1 MKRRALGVA
10 TSLVATVVLVGC
22 SSETAKS
29 SGSTDQDELLGHVH
43 GLGTDPADGTLYV
56 ASHMGVFR
64 RQDEGRLERVADR
77 WQDTMAFTVVGPGH
91 FIASGHPDLRE
102 DLPPQLGLIEST
114 DAAETWRSLSLQ
126 GRADFHALDVSSD
139 LIYGYD
145 SANGALLKT
154 LDGRRWQVIDR
165 GLLADIAADPSDS
178 SRLLATTPQGQLL
191 AYDVP
196 PGTSRRVEGAPPLY
210 LTDWVEGDSVV
221 GVSAAGEL
229 FLSRDGGTTWQ
240 PLPRVT
246 GEPQALDAEPGLWH
260 LATTHGIY
268 RSTDEGR
275 TWENLLA

>member
-29 SGSTDQDELLGHVH
+29 SGSNNQDELLGHVH

-64 RQDEGRLERVADR
+64 RQDDGRLERVADR

-114 DAAETWRSLSLQ
+114 DAAQTWRALSLQ
-126 GRADFHALDVSSD
+126 GRADFHALDVTGD
-139 LIYGYD
+139 HIYGYD
-145 SANGALLKT
+145 AASGSLLRT
-154 LDGRRWQVIDR
+154 RDGRRWRVIDR
-165 GLLADIAADPSDS
+165 APLADITADPSNPE
-178 SRLLATTPQGQLL
+178 RLLATTPQGQLL
-191 AYDVP
+191 AYNLGEGASQAKD
-196 PGTSRRVEGAPPLY
+196 GAPPL
-210 LTDWVEGDSVV
+210 LLLDWVEKDTVV
-221 GVSAAGEL
+221 GVSGSGEL
-229 FLSRDGGTTWQ
+229 YLSRDSGTSWE
-240 PLPRVT
+240 PIPRVS
-246 GEPQALDAEPGLWH
+246 GEPQAFDATPEAWH
-260 LATTHGIY
+260 LASTHGIY

-275 TWENLLA
+275 TWENLTG

>member
-1 MKRRALGVA
+1 MRRALGVA

-29 SGSTDQDELLGHVH
+29 SSSTDQDELLGHVH

-64 RQDEGRLERVADR
+64 RQDDGRLERVADR

-114 DAAETWRSLSLQ
+114 DAAETWRSLSLH

-139 LIYGYD
+139 LIYGYE

-154 LDGRRWQVIDR
+154 LNGRRWRVIGR
-165 GLLADIAADPSDS
+165 GPLADIAADPSDS
-178 SRLLATTPQGQLL
+178 SRLLATTPRGQLL

-196 PGTSRRVEGAPPLY
+196 PGTSESVEGAPPLY
-210 LTDWVEGDSVV
+210 LIDWVEGDSVV
-221 GVSAAGEL
+221 GVSTAGEL
-229 FLSRDGGTTWQ
+229 LLSRDSGRSWQ
-240 PLPRVT
+240 PLPRVA
-246 GEPQALDAEPGLWH
+246 GEPQALNAEPNSWH
-260 LATTHGIY
+260 IATTHGIY
-268 RSTDEGR
+268 KSTDDGR
-275 TWENLLA
+275 TWENLIG